1 MGKHSPIGRTVED
14 SIAEWAR
21 DDPEFRAELERI
33 WPYEQIARQVIRL
46 RMDHGLSQQALAER
60 VGTTKSAIS
69 RLESGQH
76 PTTVAT
82 LNKIALAFG
91 ARLVVSFEKG
101 DPSSLPGTAHRTAAG

>member
-1 MGKHSPIGRTVED
+1 
-14 SIAEWAR
+14 
-21 DDPEFRAELERI
+21 
-33 WPYEQIARQVIRL
+33 
-46 RMDHGLSQQALAER
+46 LAER

-76 PTTVAT
+76 PPTVAT

-101 DPSSLPGTAHRTAAG
+101 DPPLLPETTRQTAAG